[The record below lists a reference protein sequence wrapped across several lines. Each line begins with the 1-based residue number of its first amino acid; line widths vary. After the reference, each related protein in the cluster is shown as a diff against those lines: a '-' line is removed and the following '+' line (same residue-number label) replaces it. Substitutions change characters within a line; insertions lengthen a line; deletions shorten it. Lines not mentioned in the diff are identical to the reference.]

1 MLWLILS
8 IVVWGLIHSWTASMA
23 FKEFLRRRLGD
34 GVMRLYRLLF
44 NVFSVVSI
52 APVFYLMLSLPD
64 KNIYQVPTPWSFFM
78 LAGQGLSAL
87 LLGASLIQTD
97 VLSFAGVRQL
107 FEEQKHGV
115 LVTNGVYRLVRHP
128 LYTFGLLFI
137 WLSPSVSL
145 NSFIV
150 YLALTTYILIG
161 IVFEERKLL
170 REFGKSYADYKAATP
185 MLIPSLKFGGNK
197 WKTRRVE

>member
-1 MLWLILS
+1 MFWLILS
-8 IVVWGLIHSWTASMA
+8 IIVWGLVHSWTASMA
-23 FKEFLRRRLGD
+23 FKEFLSGRLGD
-34 GVMRLYRLLF
+34 GVMRFYRLFF
-44 NVFSVVSI
+44 NLFSVVSI
-52 APVFYLMLSLPD
+52 ALIFYLMLSLPD
-64 KNIYQVPTPWSFFM
+64 QNYYQVPAPWSYFM

-87 LLGASLIQTD
+87 LLGVSLIQTD
-97 VLSFAGVRQL
+97 VLSFAGLRQL
-107 FEEQKHGV
+107 FEEQKQGN

-150 YLALTTYILIG
+150 YLAFTTYILIG

-170 REFGKSYADYKAATP
+170 REFGQSYADYKAVTP
-185 MLIPSLKFGGNK
+185 MLIPGLKFGGNK
-197 WKTRRVE
+197 